1 MTLTTREKIMASDAT
16 EREEKTVT
24 GAATMEKLRREE
36 RERGR
41 YGELRER
48 ERGDVM
54 LRRLSEMGI

>member
-1 MTLTTREKIMASDAT
+1 
-16 EREEKTVT
+16 
-24 GAATMEKLRREE
+24 MEKLRREE

-41 YGELRER
+41 YGELRGRER